1 MLSLAKNKPFSRASI
16 CWVHWKD
23 QSLGS
28 FIIIALC
35 KEIALFKKGGRLTL
49 LIIAGSWEF
58 KGMAKGGKV
67 KEHRKD
73 LSPYLVLAS
82 KILTSIQDLP
92 NCTFRRIKAINLVS
106 WQGFVFI
113 LSINLCFLKLVFTF
127 HLFFSWCLY

>member
-1 MLSLAKNKPFSRASI
+1 MLSLAKNKPFSRERI

-28 FIIIALC
+28 FVIIALC

-49 LIIAGSWEF
+49 LIICWVVRVQ
-58 KGMAKGGKV
+58 GMAKGGKV
-67 KEHRKD
+67 KKHIKN

-82 KILTSIQDLP
+82 KILTSVQDLP
-92 NCTFRRIKAINLVS
+92 NCIFRRIKAINLVS